1 MAIVNTVYL
10 HDFRQAFRDYN
21 RADNFS
27 HEGLEVLFDY
37 LEGFSEDMG
46 EPIELD
52 VIALCCGYSEG
63 TPEEIAE
70 QCGIAL
76 PEREEWM
83 DDYDY
88 SVEVKDA
95 VLDYLHE
102 NTTVCGVT
110 TGCGTIVYAD
120 F

>member
-1 MAIVNTVYL
+1 MAITKTVSL

-21 RADNFS
+21 RSDNFS

-37 LEGFSEDMG
+37 LEGFSEDLG
-46 EPIELD
+46 ESIELD
-52 VIALCCGYSEG
+52 VIALCYRYSEG
-63 TPEEIAE
+63 TPEEIA
-70 QCGIAL
+70 GYYDIDL
-76 PEREEWM
+76 PEREGWM
-83 DDYDY
+83 DDHDY
-88 SVEVKDA
+88 SVEVKDS

-102 NTTVCGVT
+102 NTAVCGVT

>member
-1 MAIVNTVYL
+1 MAIVKTVNL
-10 HDFRQAFRDYN
+10 HDFRDAFRNAGRSSSFTY
-21 RADNFS
+21 
-27 HEGLEVLFDY
+27 EGLEVLFDY
-37 LEGFSEDMG
+37 LEGLSEDMG

-52 VIALCCGYSEG
+52 VISFCCGYSED

-70 QCGIAL
+70 QYDINL

-83 DDYDY
+83 DDHDY
-88 SVEVKDA
+88 IEEVKEV

-110 TGCGTIVYAD
+110 ESGTIVYAD

>member
-1 MAIVNTVYL
+1 MAIVKTVNL
-10 HDFRQAFRDYN
+10 HDFHQAFRDFN
-21 RADNFS
+21 RSDSFS
-27 HEGLEVLFDY
+27 NEGLEVLFKY
-37 LEGFSEDMG
+37 LEGLSEDIG

-52 VIALCCGYSEG
+52 VIGLCCQYSED
-63 TPEEIAE
+63 TPEDIAE
-70 QCGIAL
+70 QYDINL

>member
-1 MAIVNTVYL
+1 MAIVKTVDL
-10 HDFRQAFRDYN
+10 HDFRQAFRNYN
-21 RADNFS
+21 RSDNFS
-27 HEGLEVLFDY
+27 HEGLEVLFDH
-37 LEGFSEDMG
+37 LEDLSFDLG
-46 EPIELD
+46 EPVELD

-70 QCGIAL
+70 RYGIDL

-83 DDYDY
+83 DDDDY
-88 SVEVKDA
+88 SCEVMDA
-95 VLDYLHE
+95 VRDYLHE

-110 TGCGTIVYAD
+110 TGCGTIVYAN

>member
-1 MAIVNTVYL
+1 MIVNTVNL
-10 HDFRQAFRDYN
+10 HDFRQAFQN
-21 RADNFS
+21 FKRADNFS

-37 LEGFSEDMG
+37 LKDLSESMG

-52 VIALCCGYSEG
+52 VIALCCEYCEG
-63 TPEEIAE
+63 TPEEIAA
-70 QCGIAL
+70 QCDIDL

-83 DDYDY
+83 SDSDY
-88 SVEVKDA
+88 SDEVKEA
-95 VLDYLHE
+95 VLDYLDD

-110 TGCGTIVYAD
+110 ESGTIVYAD